1 MAIGFLSVLCDDI
14 RPKLKMHPGY
24 GVHVSLVEKECEK
37 IGYREKGDSHEGE
50 QSGQASGNDVESR
63 ASD

>member
-1 MAIGFLSVLCDDI
+1 MFPGCLSW
-14 RPKLKMHPGY
+14 
-24 GVHVSLVEKECEK
+24 VHVSLVEKECEK